1 MPRPTKVSESK
12 LRSIYGKAVKGGYDA
27 SYESFLGDFGNVPED
42 FEEFTKAP
50 PKEAGSNSY
59 AKDNQSAV
67 KKLKA

>member
-1 MPRPTKVSESK
+1 MPRRTKVSDSK
-12 LRSIYGKAVKGGYDA
+12 LKSIYGKAVKGGYDA

-42 FEEFTKAP
+42 FKEFTEAA
-50 PKEAGSNSY
+50 PKEAGTNSY